1 MLFGKSVAVTVNELG
16 QGGASTPT
24 TTSSYS
30 AKASAA
36 MATEF
41 PVATVCFAVSAYL
54 TGPRLQMACL
64 RVVAC
69 LKTSASI
76 H

>member
-1 MLFGKSVAVTVNELG
+1 MAVTVNELG

-36 MATEF
+36 MASEF
-41 PVATVCFAVSAYL
+41 RVATVYFAVSAHL
-54 TGPRLQMACL
+54 TGPGLRMACS

-76 H
+76 R

>member
-24 TTSSYS
+24 TSSYS
-30 AKASAA
+30 AKAPAA

-41 PVATVCFAVSAYL
+41 RVATVCFAVSAHL

>member
-1 MLFGKSVAVTVNELG
+1 MLFGKSVAVAVHELG

-24 TTSSYS
+24 TASSYS

-41 PVATVCFAVSAYL
+41 RVATVYFAVSTYL

-69 LKTSASI
+69 LKTSTSI

>member
-1 MLFGKSVAVTVNELG
+1 VAVVVNELG
-16 QGGASTPT
+16 PEGASTPT

-36 MATEF
+36 TATEF
-41 PVATVCFAVSAYL
+41 RAAMAYFAVSAHL

-69 LKTSASI
+69 LKTSTSI

>member
-1 MLFGKSVAVTVNELG
+1 MAVMVNELA
-16 QGGASTPT
+16 QEGASAPA

-30 AKASAA
+30 AKASAV

-41 PVATVCFAVSAYL
+41 RVAAVCFAASAYL
-54 TGPRLQMACL
+54 TSPRLQMACL

-69 LKTSASI
+69 LKTSAST